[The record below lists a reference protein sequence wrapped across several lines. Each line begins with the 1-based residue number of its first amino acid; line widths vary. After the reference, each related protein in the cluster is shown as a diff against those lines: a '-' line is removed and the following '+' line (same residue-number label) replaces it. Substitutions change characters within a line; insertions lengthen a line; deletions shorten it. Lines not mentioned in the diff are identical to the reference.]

1 MELTKDQIQYIDN
14 LLKKEGIK
22 YWDIRIEMID
32 HIATDIEQNAESDDF
47 TIELKNSLNHLGW
60 LGNLSYLNTKGWKD
74 TNDFYRKKYFNQIF
88 DFLKQPKVLLLLG
101 CFVVTNILFAQNLP
115 FKNFKQM
122 QMVFFTLPL
131 VPIIYFLIKNTLKN
145 HGKSVHLDYGAFYSC
160 FSILMVNLPFEFMD
174 VFDLHIQKIIILTI
188 IPIYLLASYSG
199 FLLYKSA
206 IKKVEQM
213 KKELSL

>member
-1 MELTKDQIQYIDN
+1 MKLNKNHIEIIDN
-14 LLKKEGIK
+14 HLKSLGIK

-74 TNDFYRKKYFNQIF
+74 TNDFYRKKYFNQII
-88 DFLKQPKVLLLLG
+88 DFLKKPKIFLLTAF
-101 CFVVTNILFAQNLP
+101 FVFVNILLSNFLS
-115 FKNFKQM
+115 FKSFKIV
-122 QMVFFTLPL
+122 QMVFFILPILPL
-131 VPIIYFLIKNTLKN
+131 FYYWIKNAFKKY
-145 HGKSVHLDYGAFYSC
+145 GRSVHLDYGILYSS
-160 FSILMVNLPFEFMD
+160 FSILMVNLPLYFIDAFD
-174 VFDLHIQKIIILTI
+174 VIIQKIIILTI
-188 IPIYLLASYSG
+188 MPIYLLASYSG

-206 IKKVEQM
+206 IKKVETM

>member
-1 MELTKDQIQYIDN
+1 MELTKEQIQYIDN

-22 YWDIRIEMID
+22 YWDIRIEMLD

-74 TNDFYRKKYFNQIF
+74 INKFYRRKFHEQILNFFKQPKTVTFSIVFIALNIYFSQILPFKVFTVLHFIFFALPILLIIFFWIKNAFKKHGKSIHLNYGVFYSSLSIMFLNPIIYLLKYFNES
-88 DFLKQPKVLLLLG
+88 
-101 CFVVTNILFAQNLP
+101 T
-115 FKNFKQM
+115 
-122 QMVFFTLPL
+122 
-131 VPIIYFLIKNTLKN
+131 
-145 HGKSVHLDYGAFYSC
+145 
-160 FSILMVNLPFEFMD
+160 
-174 VFDLHIQKIIILTI
+174 QKIIFLII
-188 IPIYLLASYSG
+188 IPIYLIASYSG